1 LTQRN
6 RIVESFLN
14 AYKYCYKSFLLNI
27 KITMKKINYFALP
40 LLLFSL
46 VAQTDNS
53 IPAEHLACY
62 PNSYQIS
69 MSPDGKY
76 LAIVGPPRA
85 NVCDIEPDLR
95 KYVEEDYRGGQLN
108 LFDLRTGKI
117 TTLTSGTGNGSVA
130 NVTWVNNERLV
141 FNTNPTNSS
150 AKTLSAYAMW
160 GMNIDGSKKRKLWE
174 ATVKYDSGFGGL
186 IEPVVTSLLREDDDH
201 IMVRVNDRRSSVYD
215 YYKLNVNNGS
225 KKRIAIGPDLEKGEW
240 TADIVTNNGYP
251 VAQISNFEDTW
262 RLWRYNKDDDNWDI
276 HYSNKC
282 QEPTFFPLSTT
293 GENNELWL
301 VAGQDVSKSKVFNE
315 ENDKS
320 KVFIYDPDKRT
331 FDLLFEDDRYDIAG
345 PVGGCRTASGNVSV
359 DSTTLELLSVNYYAE
374 KPVRLFFD
382 EEYGQDYNQLASTF
396 PDDVVRI
403 VTTNTDRTK
412 FVISVSSSTN
422 PGDYY
427 YYDKEFGTLSF
438 LWERMPW
445 IDRTKLSKMQPISY
459 TARDGLEISGYL
471 TIPVNSD
478 GKNLPMVVHPHGGP
492 NARDFYGFNDYVQF
506 LASRGYAVFQMDFRG
521 STGYGAKHYISANK
535 QFGKTMQDDITD
547 GVNLLIEEGIA
558 DPERI
563 AIFGGSYGGYAT
575 MAGLTFTPDLY
586 AAGINFVGVVD
597 LELLQEGS
605 NRNSERFNG
614 FFHELRMEWGDPD
627 DPADREYIIES
638 SPLQQAHKI
647 KSPVLI
653 VHGAQDNN
661 VKLEH
666 ATKLRDKLKSL
677 GKDYEWYV
685 EPYEGH
691 GFRGEQSTVNFFNV
705 MEDFLERKLN

>member
-1 LTQRN
+1 
-6 RIVESFLN
+6 
-14 AYKYCYKSFLLNI
+14 
-27 KITMKKINYFALP
+27 
-40 LLLFSL
+40 
-46 VAQTDNS
+46 
-53 IPAEHLACY
+53 
-62 PNSYQIS
+62 
-69 MSPDGKY
+69 
-76 LAIVGPPRA
+76 
-85 NVCDIEPDLR
+85 
-95 KYVEEDYRGGQLN
+95 
-108 LFDLRTGKI
+108 
-117 TTLTSGTGNGSVA
+117 
-130 NVTWVNNERLV
+130 
-141 FNTNPTNSS
+141 
-150 AKTLSAYAMW
+150 
-160 GMNIDGSKKRKLWE
+160 
-174 ATVKYDSGFGGL
+174 
-186 IEPVVTSLLREDDDH
+186 
-201 IMVRVNDRRSSVYD
+201 MVRVNDRRSSVYD

-320 KVFIYDPDKRT
+320 KVFVYDPDKRT

-403 VTTNTDRTK
+403 VTSNTDRTK

-506 LASRGYAVFQMDFRG
+506 LASRGYAVLQMDFRG

>member
-1 LTQRN
+1 
-6 RIVESFLN
+6 
-14 AYKYCYKSFLLNI
+14 
-27 KITMKKINYFALP
+27 
-40 LLLFSL
+40 
-46 VAQTDNS
+46 
-53 IPAEHLACY
+53 
-62 PNSYQIS
+62 
-69 MSPDGKY
+69 
-76 LAIVGPPRA
+76 
-85 NVCDIEPDLR
+85 
-95 KYVEEDYRGGQLN
+95 
-108 LFDLRTGKI
+108 
-117 TTLTSGTGNGSVA
+117 
-130 NVTWVNNERLV
+130 
-141 FNTNPTNSS
+141 
-150 AKTLSAYAMW
+150 
-160 GMNIDGSKKRKLWE
+160 MNIDGSKKRKLWE

-225 KKRIAIGPDLEKGEW
+225 KKRIAIGPDLEKSEW

-262 RLWRYNKDDDNWDI
+262 RLWRYNKEDDNWDI

-320 KVFIYDPDKRT
+320 KVFVYDPDKRT

-382 EEYGQDYNQLASTF
+382 EEYGQDYNQLAATF

-605 NRNSERFNG
+605 NRNSQRFNG
-614 FFHELRMEWGDPD
+614 FYHELRMEWGDPD

-691 GFRGEQSTVNFFNV
+691 GFRGEQSTVNFYNV